1 MWAGLQLREI
11 RVVHDIGEV
20 TKTLLRVF
28 CKELQHRDI
37 G

>member
-1 MWAGLQLREI
+1 MWADLHLRKI
-11 RVVHDIGEV
+11 RVVHDISEV